1 MQAAVH
7 AVEVACTIKG
17 SGAVRGS
24 SPLER
29 SRRDIATMRT
39 HVAFSPTVAQPLG
52 RQIAGIPT
60 MAFPLLTE
68 PV

>member
-1 MQAAVH
+1 
-7 AVEVACTIKG
+7 
-17 SGAVRGS
+17 
-24 SPLER
+24 
-29 SRRDIATMRT
+29 MRT

-68 PV
+68 PL